1 MKRTAGRQYYLKN
14 APDNGARWS
23 VLSGGTGIFMD
34 KREVIMAYR
43 RGLISLQE
51 CAQIL
56 GLDNVR
62 LVGLVREAEGDPPA
76 RPAKRPVRW

>member
-1 MKRTAGRQYYLKN
+1 
-14 APDNGARWS
+14 
-23 VLSGGTGIFMD
+23 MD